1 MREPSQRADELAHQ
15 VIGAA
20 IEVHR
25 ILGPGYLESVYEEA
39 LAIEFDLRGIP
50 YVRQK
55 QLIVEYK
62 TKIAGESRFDF
73 LVGDELIVELKAI
86 DRIHPIH
93 PAIVISYLKMTRLE
107 LGLIINFNVIQLKD
121 GIKRIVLTQ

>member
-1 MREPSQRADELAHQ
+1 LLTKSLVPPLKF
-15 VIGAA
+15 
-20 IEVHR
+20 
-25 ILGPGYLESVYEEA
+25 
-39 LAIEFDLRGIP
+39 IEFC
-50 YVRQK
+50 QK

-62 TKIAGESRFDF
+62 SKIAGESRFDF
-73 LVGDELIVELKAI
+73 LVGGELIVELKAI

-121 GIKRIVLTQ
+121 GIKRVVLTQ

>member
-1 MREPSQRADELAHQ
+1 MREPSQRADKLAHQ

-39 LAIEFDLRGIP
+39 LAIEFELRGIP
-50 YVRQK
+50 FMRQK

-62 TKIAGESRFDF
+62 SKIAGESRFDF
-73 LVGDELIVELKAI
+73 LVGGELIVELKAI

-121 GIKRIVLTQ
+121 GIKRVVLTQ